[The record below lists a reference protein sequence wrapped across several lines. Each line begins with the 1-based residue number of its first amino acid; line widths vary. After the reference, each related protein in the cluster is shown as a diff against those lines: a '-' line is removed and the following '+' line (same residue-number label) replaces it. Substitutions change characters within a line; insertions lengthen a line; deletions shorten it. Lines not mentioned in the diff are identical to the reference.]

1 MPVRQRG
8 ADKRFWHS
16 CSDRRQTGAF
26 RAFAQGRKCLEQPI
40 GGLISSSLDVN
51 IQRNPKYLW
60 HNALLHPC
68 NAWILAPGSSQRPN
82 KMKKTRSNS
91 YMWWIDHCL
100 TYTFKSTTRYV
111 DPTIWAQPE
120 LPHEQVIRAHGYPKI
135 PVNSRTSSCFSVSQ
149 RLSRWE
155 LDAICHL
162 FDWGPW
168 ECIFGELMTW
178 TCWIDRLTMLKSPW
192 IQMIWRFKLM
202 SKACDERLSIHLWHL
217 LLVAD
222 LIFGVKLPI
231 DPCWV
236 LQTFFM
242 T

>member
-1 MPVRQRG
+1 MPVRQCG
-8 ADKRFWHS
+8 ADRRCWHS

-60 HNALLHPC
+60 HNAILHPC
-68 NAWILAPGSSQRPN
+68 NAWILAPGNSQRPN
-82 KMKKTRSNS
+82 KMKKTWSNS

-135 PVNSRTSSCFSVSQ
+135 PDIPVISRTSSCFSVSQ

-162 FDWGPW
+162 FELRTLGVYLWGADDLNMLDWP
-168 ECIFGELMTW
+168 
-178 TCWIDRLTMLKSPW
+178 IDRLTMLKSPW
-192 IQMIWRFKLM
+192 I
-202 SKACDERLSIHLWHL
+202 
-217 LLVAD
+217 
-222 LIFGVKLPI
+222 
-231 DPCWV
+231 
-236 LQTFFM
+236 
-242 T
+242 

>member
-26 RAFAQGRKCLEQPI
+26 GAFAQGRKCLEQPI

-60 HNALLHPC
+60 HNAILHPC
-68 NAWILAPGSSQRPN
+68 NAWILAPGNSQHPN
-82 KMKKTRSNS
+82 KMKKTWSNS
-91 YMWWIDHCL
+91 YMWWMDHCL

-135 PVNSRTSSCFSVSQ
+135 PVISRTSSCFSVSQ

-162 FDWGPW
+162 F
-168 ECIFGELMTW
+168 ELRT
-178 TCWIDRLTMLKSPW
+178 T
-192 IQMIWRFKLM
+192 
-202 SKACDERLSIHLWHL
+202 
-217 LLVAD
+217 
-222 LIFGVKLPI
+222 
-231 DPCWV
+231 
-236 LQTFFM
+236 
-242 T
+242 

>member
-82 KMKKTRSNS
+82 KMKKNMVRFLHVMNGPLFDL
-91 YMWWIDHCL
+91 YFQIHNQVRRPHHM
-100 TYTFKSTTRYV
+100 STARITTWTGHY
-111 DPTIWAQPE
+111 
-120 LPHEQVIRAHGYPKI
+120 RAHGYPKI
-135 PVNSRTSSCFSVSQ
+135 PVISRTSSCFSVSQ
-149 RLSRWE
+149 RLSRWR
-155 LDAICHL
+155 AWCHL
-162 FDWGPW
+162 PLVWIEDLGSVSLWSWWLEHVGLTDWP
-168 ECIFGELMTW
+168 
-178 TCWIDRLTMLKSPW
+178 CWNLLG
-192 IQMIWRFKLM
+192 FK
-202 SKACDERLSIHLWHL
+202 W
-217 LLVAD
+217 
-222 LIFGVKLPI
+222 FGVSSWCQRPEMKGLASI
-231 DPCWV
+231 CDTCCC
-236 LQTFFM
+236 LLI
-242 T
+242 